1 VKKSKRLF
9 KKECYRYT
17 VEILE
22 IASAE
27 KRLLPLEVWAVIA
40 FLPRKRG
47 STVQPYVPNRQQ
59 LRLQDGA
66 EVLEADDLD
75 QLRVVL
81 RTKYP
86 DERFERRLHVQ
97 RDREAEERRE
107 AALQN
112 LAEIFMRAAVDHV
125 IEEMEQEKV
134 SAVEVQSEGEY
145 RD

>member
-1 VKKSKRLF
+1 VKKSKRVF
-9 KKECYRYT
+9 EKEMYQYT

-22 IASAE
+22 IATGE
-27 KRLLPLEVWAVIA
+27 KRLLPLHVWTVIA
-40 FLPRKRG
+40 LKSRKRG
-47 STVQPYVPNRQQ
+47 SAMQADVPDRQR
-59 LRLQDGA
+59 LRVADGV
-66 EVLEADDLD
+66 EVLEAVDLEE
-75 QLRVVL
+75 LKVAL

-86 DERFERRLHVQ
+86 DGKFERRLHVQ

-125 IEEMEQEKV
+125 LEEMEQEKV
-134 SAVEVQSEGEY
+134 SGVEVQSEGEY